1 MVMRIIIELDSGA
14 TPEIGQQPGQVIISE
29 ATSGATD
36 AGRFAGAPGLAQAP
50 ESGVPGAAGED
61 LSGGRTPAGAAPA
74 IFDDIPMPRFT
85 TRGHSGDGM
94 DRL

>member
-1 MVMRIIIELDSGA
+1 MRIIIELDSGA
-14 TPEIGQQPGQVIISE
+14 SPEISQQPGQVIMSE

-36 AGRFAGAPGLAQAP
+36 AGSFAGAPGLDQAP
-50 ESGVPGAAGED
+50 ASGVLGAAAD
-61 LSGGRTPAGAAPA
+61 DASGGSTPAGAAPA

-85 TRGHSGDGM
+85 TAGHSAAGR